1 MGDVIATIFGVVA
14 VVFVMTYF
22 VFTSASA
29 RNDRRREERLSIAF
43 DRAKAV
49 RTQGIGAQGSPY
61 VLYTEPV
68 WTNRRSK

>member
-22 VFTSASA
+22 VITSARA
-29 RNDRRREERLSIAF
+29 HNDRRREERLSIAF
-43 DRAKAV
+43 DQAKAV

-61 VLYTEPV
+61 GLYTEPV
-68 WTNRRSK
+68 WTNRRNK

>member
-22 VFTSASA
+22 VFTSARA
-29 RNDRRREERLSIAF
+29 RNDRHREERLSIAF

-49 RTQGIGAQGSPY
+49 RTQGIGTQGSPY
-61 VLYTEPV
+61 GHYTEPV
-68 WTNRRSK
+68 RTNRRSK

>member
-14 VVFVMTYF
+14 VVLVVTYF
-22 VFTSASA
+22 VFTSARA
-29 RNDRRREERLSIAF
+29 RNDRHREERLSIAF

-49 RTQGIGAQGSPY
+49 RTRGIGAQGSPY
-61 VLYTEPV
+61 GLYTEPV

>member
-1 MGDVIATIFGVVA
+1 MGDVIATILGVVA

-22 VFTSASA
+22 VLTSARA
-29 RNDRRREERLSIAF
+29 HNDRRREERLSIAF

-61 VLYTEPV
+61 GLYTEPV